1 MSTAPGTTVARNTER
16 SKRTLPA
23 GLESA
28 KLLVRM
34 LSESAQ
40 DYLKAIWRLSRD
52 GRMSTT
58 ALAAEV
64 GVSAASATAMVKKL
78 AGLGLVE
85 HEPYR
90 GATLTASGER
100 MALEVVR
107 HHRLLELYLME
118 SLGLGWDEVHA
129 EAERLEHYLSE
140 GLEARIDAAL
150 GYPTRDPHGD
160 PIPTAELT
168 LLAEARHVLSDIDD
182 GGGAVIRCVPD
193 GDPELLR
200 YLASLGLV
208 PDQAVTMVERA
219 PFDGP
224 VTVAVGDARFAI
236 GRTLAARI
244 EVEPVA

>member
-1 MSTAPGTTVARNTER
+1 
-16 SKRTLPA
+16 
-23 GLESA
+23 
-28 KLLVRM
+28 
-34 LSESAQ
+34 
-40 DYLKAIWRLSRD
+40 
-52 GRMSTT
+52 MSTT

-64 GVSAASATAMVKKL
+64 GVSAASATAMMKKL
-78 AGLGLVE
+78 ARLGLVK
-85 HEPYR
+85 HVPYH
-90 GATLTASGER
+90 GATLTANGER

-140 GLEARIDAAL
+140 ELEARIDAVL
-150 GYPTRDPHGD
+150 GHPTRDPHGD

-168 LLAEARHVLSDIDD
+168 LVAEVGGQRLSEVED
-182 GGGAVIRCVPD
+182 GGAAVIRRVPD

-219 PFDGP
+219 PFEGP
-224 VTVAVGDARFAI
+224 VTVSVGDARHAI
-236 GRTLAARI
+236 GRTLAAQI